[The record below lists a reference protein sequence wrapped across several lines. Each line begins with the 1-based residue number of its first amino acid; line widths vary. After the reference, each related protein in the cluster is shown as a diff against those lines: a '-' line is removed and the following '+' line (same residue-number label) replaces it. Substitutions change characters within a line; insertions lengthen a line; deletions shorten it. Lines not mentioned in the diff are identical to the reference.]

1 MKKLLTVVTSVLFLF
16 AIAPAAD
23 VFLSDAQAKIT
34 KTNGGGQTPKGEA
47 NGIPSTNPAGK
58 EPAGHNK

>member
-1 MKKLLTVVTSVLFLF
+1 MKKLLTIIAGILFLL
-16 AIAPAAD
+16 ATPAAD
-23 VFLSDAQAKIT
+23 IVLTDASAKIT
-34 KTNGGGQTPKGEA
+34 KTNGGGKTPNGEA